1 MHILAC
7 IVLAIVVI
15 KPHSTENWLT
25 SIFLVSPIM
34 WFVFVGPKFIDRWQA
49 QSRYSFTGWITLALK
64 LLLFFWVIKV
74 AEPFTASVLAEL
86 LNA

>member
-1 MHILAC
+1 
-7 IVLAIVVI
+7 
-15 KPHSTENWLT
+15 
-25 SIFLVSPIM
+25 M